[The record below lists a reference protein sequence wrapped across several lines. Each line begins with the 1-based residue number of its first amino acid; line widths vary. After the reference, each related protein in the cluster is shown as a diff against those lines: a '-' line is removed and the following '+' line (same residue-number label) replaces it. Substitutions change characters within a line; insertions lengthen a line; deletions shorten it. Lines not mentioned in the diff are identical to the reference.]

1 MKNYYTMNVIIKAG
15 VPQGAV
21 LSPSLFSIYI
31 NDMPVKYNKNQEYSS
46 MFADDLASYFIFK
59 KTKTIKSK
67 IQSYISLIEKWL
79 IKVRLLMAPSKCNYL
94 IFSNNMKNN
103 IPEEL
108 ELRLLDEKLSIN
120 NNPTFLGIRFDQH
133 LSFKNQIEYLKNS
146 CMQRINILKILA
158 HSSWGLSK
166 ETLKQLYNSIIR
178 SLLEYSSTIIPRFS
192 TSNLNKLNCIQ
203 N

>member
-31 NDMPVKYNKNQEYSS
+31 NDMPVKYKKNQEYSS
-46 MFADDLASYFIFK
+46 MLADDLESYFIFK

-146 CMQRINILKILA
+146 CMQRINILKI
-158 HSSWGLSK
+158 
-166 ETLKQLYNSIIR
+166 
-178 SLLEYSSTIIPRFS
+178 
-192 TSNLNKLNCIQ
+192 
-203 N
+203 